1 MAGFSKIYVIGR
13 EAGFRGADGVTDVQ
27 LQIWV
32 GDGNRQWLEP
42 HWFAAP
48 PKAIAKV
55 ARIVPAGPDD
65 PEALL
70 DAAIAF
76 LPDHFRSCPSFTEA
90 ELVLADTDVLDFD
103 LDPENVP
110 VAWKRLREE
119 ARPRFQKLCV
129 MQATLEPVR

>member
-13 EAGFRGADGVTDVQ
+13 EAGFLGADGVTDVQ

-32 GDGNRQWLEP
+32 GDGDRQWLEP
-42 HWFAAP
+42 RWFAAP

-76 LPDHFRSCPSFTEA
+76 LPDHFRSCQSFTEA
-90 ELVLADTDVLDFD
+90 ELVLADTDCLDFD
-103 LDPENVP
+103 IGTTNVP
-110 VAWKRLREE
+110 VIWPKLREE
-119 ARPRFQKLCV
+119 ARPLFKQLCV
-129 MQATLEPVR
+129 MQAKLERVD

>member
-1 MAGFSKIYVIGR
+1 MAGFSKIWVIGR
-13 EAGFRGADGVTDVQ
+13 EAGFMGADGVTDVQ

-90 ELVLADTDVLDFD
+90 ELVLNDTDVLDFD

-119 ARPRFQKLCV
+119 ARPRFKKLCV
-129 MQATLEPVR
+129 MQARLERVE